1 MMNVASLPCQM
12 CGADGQTQAAHANWA
27 KFGKG
32 RGIKASDEYTA
43 ALCQGC
49 HYMLDQHPALSK
61 LERQTMWEYAWRK
74 TVKELV
80 ERGLWSPDVEVPR
93 LEDA

>member
-1 MMNVASLPCQM
+1 MNVASLPCQM

-27 KFGKG
+27 RYGKG

-74 TVKELV
+74 TVNELV
-80 ERGLWSPDVEVPR
+80 AQDLWPLDLPKPD
-93 LEDA
+93 LEPL